1 MRSFGIR
8 QAEQPAWRKASLC
21 QSGECV
27 EITKRRGMIILRS
40 SKGPR
45 GISVGRR
52 GISMGPYSRVY
63 YTPQEWQT
71 FIGGVKAGEF
81 DDLVT

>member
-8 QAEQPAWRKASLC
+8 QAEQPAWRKARFC

-27 EITKRRGMIILRS
+27 EVAQQKGMIVLRS
-40 SKGPR
+40 SNRPRRISVGPR
-45 GISVGRR
+45 GRL
-52 GISMGPYSRVY
+52 Y
-63 YTPQEWQT
+63 YTSEEWQT
-71 FIGGVKAGEF
+71 FIKGVKAGDF